1 MALDLTNLSN
11 VISDIRKQ
19 DLYYIGNL
27 KRTKAV
33 KALTHHHFVL
43 PGCDEMGNLLSSFVF
58 VQFIGVKL
66 ETGFSHLLLCKSCN
80 EESESLQQILM
91 RGNVSNDF
99 LDSQKQ
105 KYCIHCRCISQLDP
119 ESSYILNDNAFPWYF
134 GNDLK

>member
-80 EESESLQQILM
+80 EESESLPNEAVAVDLCAVEVVNEAGDDPVVETPAEQ
-91 RGNVSNDF
+91 NV
-99 LDSQKQ
+99 
-105 KYCIHCRCISQLDP
+105 
-119 ESSYILNDNAFPWYF
+119 
-134 GNDLK
+134 

>member
-1 MALDLTNLSN
+1 MALDLTNLSI

-27 KRTKAV
+27 KRIKEV

-99 LDSQKQ
+99 LIPKNKNIAFIAD
-105 KYCIHCRCISQLDP
+105 
-119 ESSYILNDNAFPWYF
+119 AFPS
-134 GNDLK
+134 

>member
-1 MALDLTNLSN
+1 MAFDLTNLSN

-43 PGCDEMGNLLSSFVF
+43 PGCGKWEISCPWISKNKNIAFTADVF
-58 VQFIGVKL
+58 
-66 ETGFSHLLLCKSCN
+66 
-80 EESESLQQILM
+80 
-91 RGNVSNDF
+91 
-99 LDSQKQ
+99 
-105 KYCIHCRCISQLDP
+105 P
-119 ESSYILNDNAFPWYF
+119 SYDNAFPWYF